1 MKVSDFVRFLF
12 TETDTV
18 EIRYFTEK
26 GCEEKADASK
36 RMLRGP
42 DAALHY
48 LKNSYAAK
56 AALDQFPTVGVNPR
70 TPRGAVALQRTI
82 FVDIDDSELPTW
94 AFDHADAICS
104 RDDLHHHLFLIFRDR
119 PENEKN
125 RASYSAIVKRL
136 LALTGSQEKGA
147 HDSARVVRLPDV
159 PHRKNGVE
167 SPGYAVKFLRSDLTP
182 VDFTERFAFLD
193 ELEKSGAQQVNTVA
207 APTAPAVKTTEN
219 VVGYLHALYSK
230 KPVRAAGDGRS
241 RELFFIGLDCHAWG
255 VAEDDAVKLA
265 TRISN
270 EKHQPPE
277 SPKVIAHQVASAFKY
292 RRGEFGDIANKSA
305 TLTDRQKLR
314 ELKKFE
320 LINRARDEFFGW
332 VYCHGAVRFIEKE
345 TSRALTA
352 HDQIASFVATRM
364 GERIPFDDLLAAGAI
379 ETVDAIEYAPDVS
392 DKVFERNGMRYYNSF
407 CEAPRGEFNKATA
420 KNAVKIF
427 REHVAYM
434 TTSELEEQTLLQ
446 FFAYTIQHPGKK
458 VAWAPL
464 LITPKTGV
472 GKSFFGELL
481 ERLCGETNVSP
492 VLSQDLLSKYNDF
505 LAEKLWVIAHEV
517 ETGEKEAMAR
527 LKSLITEK
535 RVRVDGKY
543 ARTYTTQNAANFIF
557 LSNKIDAIKSDR
569 EDRRLFVI
577 YNNCEPREQDYYD
590 RLFSMIQNDSEAIRR
605 YLESVD
611 VTNFNPH
618 ARPPKTAGWEML
630 ARASE
635 SDLSS
640 FLGECEREKTGP
652 FADSFFTLRDLT
664 MYISMN
670 AQASAR
676 FATNRALSVWLYGRG
691 YQNRETWHKGA
702 HVRAWTKL
710 EEAEFIDAVKNKK
723 VTEKNEL

>member
-1 MKVSDFVRFLF
+1 VKISNLLRFLF
-12 TETDTV
+12 TAKDTV
-18 EIRYFTEK
+18 EIRYLPEK
-26 GCEEKADASK
+26 DAPGAGK
-36 RMLRGP
+36 PLKKLLTGP
-42 DAALHY
+42 DAALKF
-48 LKNSYAAK
+48 LKDTYPTQAK
-56 AALDQFPTVGVNPR
+56 KWLFPCVGVNPR
-70 TPRGAVALQRTI
+70 DAGGAVKTQRTV
-82 FVDIDDSELPTW
+82 FVDIDGAPLPAW
-94 AFDHADAICS
+94 AHAYADAICS
-104 RDDLHHHLFLIFRDR
+104 RDDTHHHLYFVFNDR
-119 PENEKN
+119 PENPKN
-125 RASYSAIVKRL
+125 KASYSAIVKRL
-136 LALTGSQEKGA
+136 LTLTGSGEKAA
-147 HDSARVVRLPDV
+147 HDTARVVRLPDV
-159 PHRKNGVE
+159 PHRKGGVE
-167 SPGYAVKFLRSDLTP
+167 SPGYAVKFLRADVKA
-182 VDFTERFAFLD
+182 VDFTERFTFLD
-193 ELEKSGAQQVNTVA
+193 ALEKVAQPVNTV
-207 APTAPAVKTTEN
+207 PTPEAKTNEN
-219 VVGYLHALYSK
+219 VIGYLHALYSK

-255 VAEDDAVKLA
+255 VPEADAVVLA

-270 EKHQPPE
+270 EKHEPAE
-277 SPKVIAHQVASAFKY
+277 SAKVIAHQIASAFKY
-292 RRGEFGDIANKSA
+292 RRGKFGDIAEKSA

-320 LINRARDEFFGW
+320 LVGRARDEFSGW

-345 TSRALTA
+345 SARALTA
-352 HDQIASFVATRM
+352 HDQIASYVATRL
-364 GERIPFDDLLAAGAI
+364 GERIPFDDLLAAGAL
-379 ETVDAIEYAPDVS
+379 ETVDGIDYVPGEPV
-392 DKVFERNGMRYYNSF
+392 VFERNGQKYYNSYR
-407 CEAPRGEFNKATA
+407 EAARAEFNKATA

-434 TTSELEEQTLLQ
+434 TTSEQEEKTLLQ
-446 FFAYTIQHPGKK
+446 FFAFAIQHPGKK
-458 VAWAPL
+458 IAWAPL

-472 GKSFFGELL
+472 GKSFFAELL
-481 ERLCGETNVSP
+481 ERLCGENNVSP
-492 VLSQDLLSKYNDF
+492 VLSHDLLSKYNDF

-577 YNNCEPREQDYYD
+577 YNNAEPQAQDYYD
-590 RLFSMIQNDSEAIRR
+590 RLFAMLENDSEAIRR

-611 VTNFNPH
+611 VSGFNPH

-640 FLGECEREKTGP
+640 FLSECEREKTGP
-652 FADSFFTLRDLT
+652 FAQPYFTLRDIT
-664 MYISMN
+664 AHVEVN

-676 FATNRALSVWLYGRG
+676 YATNRALSVWLYGRG
-691 YQNRETWHKGA
+691 YQSREAWPRGA

-710 EEAEFIDAVKNKK
+710 EQADFAEAVKNHKSEK
-723 VTEKNEL
+723 VEI